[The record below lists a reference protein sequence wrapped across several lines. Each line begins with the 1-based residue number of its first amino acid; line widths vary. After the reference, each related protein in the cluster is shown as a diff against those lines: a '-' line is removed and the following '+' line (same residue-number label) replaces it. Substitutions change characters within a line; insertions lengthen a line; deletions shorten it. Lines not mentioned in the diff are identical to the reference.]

1 MLVFNEK
8 DKYETIE
15 HSSGPSSVATVAE
28 KSLATRTIKK
38 RNTKKLSKTNIEFL
52 KSLGFKLKQKQQ

>member
-15 HSSGPSSVATVAE
+15 HSSGSSSVETVAE